1 MWEKERKKK
10 EDKIVLIVVLVLQFD
25 PFRPHTGGGDT
36 ISPSWSIE
44 SFPVAVVFLQYID
57 EPEIP

>member
-25 PFRPHTGGGDT
+25 PFRPHMGGDT